1 MHVTGNFIFNFSL
14 KIHIKKK
21 TPVKWN
27 DTFYNTVYLSYPIP
41 RKIYGKK
48 NIIKLKSTSM
58 DLPSENYL
66 WYAMWYTIDSVH
78 IPANTDK
85 HGLSGLT
92 YPLVSLVVLFW
103 VLEKIAK
110 W

>member
-1 MHVTGNFIFNFSL
+1 M
-14 KIHIKKK
+14 
-21 TPVKWN
+21 KWN

-85 HGLSGLT
+85 HGLSRLT
-92 YPLVSLVVLFW
+92 YPFGQFGCTVLGSGEDSQVVTLIIITSGSGVLFNNI
-103 VLEKIAK
+103 KA
-110 W
+110 